1 MSDTPMPRR
10 RLPRPATVLAGIA
23 VFAALAGSATAANKL
38 INGNKIKPGTITA
51 KQVKNNS
58 LSLNKLNAAA
68 VKSLQGDTG
77 PRGPAGPRGEEGPKG
92 TTGERGPAGIVA
104 PLFAEG
110 GSVNIAENAEED
122 LIELPV
128 GTAGTFVINAKAN
141 VISAQNDG
149 QAECR
154 IQAGG
159 EDVDV
164 AQWTASAVNARATL
178 AMQAVAAASP
188 ADPIVLLCAIGD
200 SNGSA
205 FESKLT
211 AIPVS

>member
-1 MSDTPMPRR
+1 MSDTSKSRR

-23 VFAALAGSATAANKL
+23 VFVAIGGTATAAKQL
-38 INGNKIKPGTITA
+38 INGNQIKPGTITA
-51 KQVKNNS
+51 KQVKNKS
-58 LSLNKLNAAA
+58 LSLNKLNNGA
-68 VKSLQGDTG
+68 VKQLTGDTG

-92 TTGERGPAGIVA
+92 TTGERGPAGLVA
-104 PLFAEG
+104 PLFGEG
-110 GSVNIAENAEED
+110 GSVNIAENAEEE

-128 GTAGTFVINAKAN
+128 SSAGTYVINAKAN
-141 VISAQNDG
+141 VISVQNDG
-149 QAECR
+149 SVECR
-154 IQAGG
+154 ILAGG

-164 AQWTASAVNARATL
+164 AQWTASAVNGRATL
-178 AMQAVAAASP
+178 AMQAVAPASP
-188 ADPIVLLCAIGD
+188 ADPIVLFCAIGD